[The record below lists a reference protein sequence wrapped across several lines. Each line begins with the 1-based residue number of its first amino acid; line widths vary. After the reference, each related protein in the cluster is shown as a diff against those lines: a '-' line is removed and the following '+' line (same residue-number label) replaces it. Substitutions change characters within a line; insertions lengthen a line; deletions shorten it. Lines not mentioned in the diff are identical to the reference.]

1 MLSPIEEIIT
11 DMADSDKPLLNSS
24 LVGLS
29 NIIREDLNFL
39 KEVWPTIKPERRRQ
53 IVSRLVE
60 FAEDNFELDFDSIF
74 KNRLS
79 DQDAEV
85 RSKALEGLWENEEP
99 SLINTLIALME
110 QDNSKLVQA
119 MAATGLGKFAML
131 AEQQRLRPAYTSK
144 IYQSLLAVVN
154 DRIKPI
160 EVKRRALEAIA
171 PLDSPEVE
179 KVIGEAYRS
188 SDHRLRVSSIYAM
201 GKNGNPSWLSIL
213 LDETG
218 SPDPEI
224 RYEVARA
231 CGELGEEEAVP
242 NLIELATDPDVEVQL
257 AAIEALGHI
266 GGTEAKNFLE
276 QCLDD
281 PNETVQQATEQVLE
295 DLLAEGEDSPP
306 F

>member
-29 NIIREDLNFL
+29 NIIPEDLNFL

-179 KVIGEAYRS
+179 KAIGEAYRS
-188 SDHRLRVSSIYAM
+188 SDHRLSVSSIYAM

-213 LDETG
+213 LDEAG

-224 RYEVARA
+224 RYEVVRA
-231 CGELGEEEAVP
+231 CGELGDEEAVP

-257 AAIEALGHI
+257 AAIEALGYI

-295 DLLAEGEDSPP
+295 DLLAEGKDSPP

>member
-29 NIIREDLNFL
+29 NIIPEDLNFL

-179 KVIGEAYRS
+179 KAIGEAYRS
-188 SDHRLRVSSIYAM
+188 SDHRLSVSSIYAM
-201 GKNGNPSWLSIL
+201 GENGNPSWLSIL
-213 LDETG
+213 LDEAG

-224 RYEVARA
+224 RYEVVRA
-231 CGELGEEEAVP
+231 CGELGDEEAVP

-257 AAIEALGHI
+257 AAIEALGYI

-295 DLLAEGEDSPP
+295 DLLAEGKDSPP

>member
-11 DMADSDKPLLNSS
+11 DIADSDKPLLNSS
-24 LVGLS
+24 LADLS

-60 FAEDNFELDFDSIF
+60 FAEDNFELDFDSTF
-74 KNRLS
+74 KNCLS

-99 SLINTLIALME
+99 SLIKKLIDLME

-119 MAATGLGKFAML
+119 TAAKGLGKFAML
-131 AEQQRLRPAYTSK
+131 AEQQKLRPAYTSK

-213 LDETG
+213 LDEAG

-224 RYEVARA
+224 RYEVVRA

-257 AAIEALGHI
+257 AAIETLGHI
-266 GGTEAKNFLE
+266 GSTEAKNFLE

-281 PNETVQQATEQVLE
+281 PNETVQQATEQVLQ

>member
-11 DMADSDKPLLNSS
+11 DLADSDKPLLNSN
-24 LVGLS
+24 LADLS
-29 NIIREDLNFL
+29 NIVPEELGFL
-39 KEVWPTIKPERRRQ
+39 KETWPTIKPERRRQ
-53 IVSRLVE
+53 ILSLLVE
-60 FAEDNFELDFDSIF
+60 LAEGNFELDFDNIF
-74 KNRLS
+74 KNCLS

-85 RSKALEGLWENEEP
+85 RSKAIEGLWENEEP
-99 SLINTLIALME
+99 SLIKTLIDLME

-119 MAATGLGKFAML
+119 AAATGLGKFAML
-131 AEQQRLRPAYTSK
+131 AEQQKLRPVYTSK

-154 DRIKPI
+154 DRSKPI

-179 KVIGEAYRS
+179 KAIGEAYRS
-188 SDHRLRVSSIYAM
+188 SNHRLRVSSIYAM

-213 LDETG
+213 LDEAR
-218 SPDPEI
+218 SPDSEI

-242 NLIELATDPDVEVQL
+242 SLIKLAADPDVEVQL
-257 AAIEALGHI
+257 TAIEALGYI

-276 QCLDD
+276 QCLDE
-281 PNETVQQATEQVLE
+281 PNETVQQAAEQILQE
-295 DLLAEGEDSPP
+295 LLAEGEDY
-306 F
+306 

>member
-29 NIIREDLNFL
+29 NIIPEDLNFL

-99 SLINTLIALME
+99 SLIKKLIDLME

-119 MAATGLGKFAML
+119 TAATGLGKFAML
-131 AEQQRLRPAYTSK
+131 AEQQKLRPTYTSK

-179 KVIGEAYRS
+179 KAIGEAYRS
-188 SDHRLRVSSIYAM
+188 SNHRLRVSSIYAM

-213 LDETG
+213 LDEAG
-218 SPDPEI
+218 NPDPEI
-224 RYEVARA
+224 RYEVVRA

-242 NLIELATDPDVEVQL
+242 YLIKLAADPDVEVQL
-257 AAIEALGHI
+257 AAIETLGHI

>member
-179 KVIGEAYRS
+179 KAIGEAYRS

-281 PNETVQQATEQVLE
+281 PNETVQQATEQVLQY
-295 DLLAEGEDSPP
+295 LLAEGEDSPP